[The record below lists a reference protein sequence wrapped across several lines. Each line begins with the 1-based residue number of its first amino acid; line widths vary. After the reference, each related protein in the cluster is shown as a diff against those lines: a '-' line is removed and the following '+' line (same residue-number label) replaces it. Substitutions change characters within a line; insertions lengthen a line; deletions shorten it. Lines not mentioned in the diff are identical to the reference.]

1 MNSNPKKDYYNTLGI
16 NKNASE
22 SDIKK
27 TYYKL
32 AQKWHPDKNSGN
44 EEEAGRKFKE
54 IAEAYGVLSDN
65 EKRKNYDQF
74 GICDG
79 EAPDFANGFPD
90 LSEIFGNMGGFPFG
104 NMMNGFPGMGP
115 NVQRRRGPQKQ
126 DYNVSLSLED
136 IFKGCEKNIEISFKD
151 TCKDCNGTGSKNKIK
166 EKCSDCDGKGV
177 KIMMRQIGPGMLTQQ
192 TIPCGSCNRKG
203 TVIKPENICNKCNG
217 KCVKPNII
225 KKTLNIKKNFDYQT
239 IMLLSKS
246 GDFDE
251 ETEQKADINIKFKL
265 DLSNKFEIINDYDI
279 SMVYE
284 IRINEAFCGFTYY
297 LNNFID
303 NNNYSIKF
311 NDVIKDDSIY
321 YIKNLGLPENVNN
334 SQSRRGKLFM
344 KFKYIYPNNTL
355 NQNEFND
362 FIKNNS
368 NNKKLNNENYIKEK
382 AYNFENAKY
391 HKESNNQDENPT
403 ECKVQ

>member
-74 GICDG
+74 GIRDG

-136 IFKGCEKNIEISFKD
+136 IFKGCEKNIEI
-151 TCKDCNGTGSKNKIK
+151 
-166 EKCSDCDGKGV
+166 
-177 KIMMRQIGPGMLTQQ
+177 
-192 TIPCGSCNRKG
+192 
-203 TVIKPENICNKCNG
+203 
-217 KCVKPNII
+217 
-225 KKTLNIKKNFDYQT
+225 
-239 IMLLSKS
+239 
-246 GDFDE
+246 
-251 ETEQKADINIKFKL
+251 
-265 DLSNKFEIINDYDI
+265 
-279 SMVYE
+279 
-284 IRINEAFCGFTYY
+284 
-297 LNNFID
+297 
-303 NNNYSIKF
+303 
-311 NDVIKDDSIY
+311 
-321 YIKNLGLPENVNN
+321 
-334 SQSRRGKLFM
+334 
-344 KFKYIYPNNTL
+344 
-355 NQNEFND
+355 
-362 FIKNNS
+362 
-368 NNKKLNNENYIKEK
+368 
-382 AYNFENAKY
+382 
-391 HKESNNQDENPT
+391 
-403 ECKVQ
+403 